1 MAVMLSCVEHRNFTS
16 NKDMHDQEVDH
27 IPKRTYMNK
36 SSFFFFYFLFQ
47 VPDALLS
54 SGEIEKNIII
64 FHGKMCEKK
73 HRRANS
79 KLLDVSTFQFLQ
91 KVALK
96 QTQ

>member
-1 MAVMLSCVEHRNFTS
+1 MAVMLSCVEHRNSAS

-27 IPKRTYMNK
+27 IPKRTYMDK
-36 SSFFFFYFLFQ
+36 SSFFYFLFQ
-47 VPDALLS
+47 VADALLS

-64 FHGKMCEKK
+64 FPWENVRKK

-79 KLLDVSTFQFLQ
+79 KLLDVSTFQVLQ